1 MSARQKMTMRAVL
14 QRNSNVALDPDGQP
28 GIPTWDVIDDAL
40 PCLWWVTS
48 EREVMDTNKIAVVGQ
63 MKMMV
68 PKATVITEKDQ
79 ISEVKDRRGVV
90 IRPGPMSIENVI
102 PRRTHLELLLEDAA

>member
-1 MSARQKMTMRAVL
+1 MSARQKMTMRATVV
-14 QRNSNVALDPDGQP
+14 RDVTTTSDPDGQP
-28 GIPTWDVIDDAL
+28 DVPNFDPLYESL

-63 MKMMV
+63 MKMLV
-68 PKATVITEKDQ
+68 PKGTDITEKDQ
-79 ISEVKDRRGVV
+79 IAVVKDRLGAV
-90 IRPGPMSIENVI
+90 IRPGPMVIENVI

>member
-1 MSARQKMTMRAVL
+1 MMTMRATVM
-14 QRNSNVALDPDGQP
+14 RNLTATTDPDGQP
-28 GIPTWDVIDDAL
+28 DIPSFGISIDSL

-48 EREVMDTNKIAVVGQ
+48 EREVMDGNKIAVVGQ

-68 PKATVITEKDQ
+68 PKKYLGAPTDIHERDQ
-79 ISEVKDRRGVV
+79 ISAVKDRLGNV
-90 IRPGPMSIENVI
+90 IRPGPMVIENVV